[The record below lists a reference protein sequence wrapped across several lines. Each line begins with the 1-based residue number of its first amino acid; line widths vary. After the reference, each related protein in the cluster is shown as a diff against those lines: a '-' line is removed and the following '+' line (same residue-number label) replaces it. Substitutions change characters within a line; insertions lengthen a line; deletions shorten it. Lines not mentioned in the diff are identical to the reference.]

1 MNGSNGHLF
10 FVEQTLFIIFLWIG
24 IWGLVDLFLDENA
37 SRESRINIYVVFILI
52 SFVFLYLRGHTYRLA
67 SF

>member
-1 MNGSNGHLF
+1 MNSPIGHLF

-37 SRESRINIYVVFILI
+37 SRESRIKIYVVFILI
-52 SFVFLYLRGHTYRLA
+52 SFVFLYLRGHTHRLA

>member
-1 MNGSNGHLF
+1 MNSSTGHLF

-24 IWGLVDLFLDENA
+24 IWGLVDLFLDENM
-37 SRESRINIYVVFILI
+37 SRESRIKIYVMFILI
-52 SFVFLYLRGHTYRLA
+52 SFVFLYLRGHTHRLA

>member
-1 MNGSNGHLF
+1 MNGNLF

-24 IWGLVDLFLDENA
+24 IWGLVDLYLDHH
-37 SRESRINIYVVFILI
+37 STRESRFKIYIVFILI
-52 SFVFLYLRGHTYRLA
+52 SFLFLYLRGHTSRLA